1 MNKSVYLYELD
12 SVRNSKEE
20 IQYAQERMFR
30 EIILNGN
37 QVILTMNQLADSR
50 AFLAAI
56 ENENTFEPFFELCQ
70 MGVIRISQYGTL
82 RTPSQYFQGKIE
94 EFLTKAE
101 KTESEKSAF
110 IYSGVPVAHDDAVM
124 LRQLLK
130 ALRYSDPECLRELSG
145 YNNEENYSEEKI
157 EYLIRYVKTLLALS
171 VNAFSLN
178 PPKKVKQKKLTEYLH
193 EIAYPL
199 TDQDTVKILKRVEE
213 DLSLQNRQEYRSAW
227 HIYLHENEKGEKA
240 EYAEAVLDLC
250 YNLTMEDSIYGIS
263 KHYDPNDIESC
274 REWFKSKLKDYWEKE
289 IAPSHVFPA
298 KDSTTWELYQ
308 GKLPD
313 WSCAIRI
320 LQMKNVQETLEL
332 KPALENEK
340 LQTGSRYEVGME
352 KELKE
357 WDKSIHKGI
366 KRNIIDALIGV
377 VIFVGI
383 ELGMN
388 YLQDIVSVEGELSLA
403 ATIGWAVLQVI
414 AFGILSSWISG
425 MISRWWTSCDIL
437 DSIEELTRTW
447 ADLKIVRKCRERLKV
462 EKG

>member
-94 EFLTKAE
+94 EFLKKAKE
-101 KTESEKSAF
+101 TEGGKSAS
-110 IYSGVPVAHDDAVM
+110 IYSGVPVAHDDVI
-124 LRQLLK
+124 LLGQLLK
-130 ALRYSDPECLRELSG
+130 GLRYSDPESLRELSDYG
-145 YNNEENYSEEKI
+145 EEKI

-178 PPKKVKQKKLTEYLH
+178 PPKIAERKKLTEYLH
-193 EIAYPL
+193 EIALPL
-199 TDQDTVKILKRVEE
+199 IDQDTLKILKRGEE
-213 DLSLQNRQEYRSAW
+213 YLELQNEQEYRSAW
-227 HIYLHENEKGEKA
+227 HIYLHENETGEKA
-240 EYAEAVLDLC
+240 EYAEAVIDMC
-250 YNLTMEDSIYGIS
+250 YNLTMEDSIYGVS
-263 KHYDPNDIESC
+263 RHYDPKETESC
-274 REWFKSKLKDYWEKE
+274 SQWFKRKLEDYWQKG
-289 IAPSHVFPA
+289 IAPVHAFPA
-298 KDSTTWELYQ
+298 KDSITWELYQ
-308 GKLPD
+308 GELPD
-313 WSCAIRI
+313 WSCALRI
-320 LQMKNVQETLEL
+320 LRMKNVQEAMEL
-332 KPALENEK
+332 NPALENER
-340 LQTGSRYEVGME
+340 LQTGSRYEEGME
-352 KELKE
+352 KEIKE
-357 WDKSIHKGI
+357 WDKSIRKGI
-366 KRNIIDALIGV
+366 KRNIIDAVIGV

-383 ELGMN
+383 ELAMN
-388 YLQDIVSVEGELSLA
+388 YLQEIVSVEGDISLV
-403 ATIGWAVLQVI
+403 ATIGWAILQVI

-462 EKG
+462 EKRLK

>member
-157 EYLIRYVKTLLALS
+157 EYLIRYVKTLL
-171 VNAFSLN
+171 VN
-178 PPKKVKQKKLTEYLH
+178 
-193 EIAYPL
+193 I
-199 TDQDTVKILKRVEE
+199 TV
-213 DLSLQNRQEYRSAW
+213 RQ
-227 HIYLHENEKGEKA
+227 
-240 EYAEAVLDLC
+240 
-250 YNLTMEDSIYGIS
+250 
-263 KHYDPNDIESC
+263 
-274 REWFKSKLKDYWEKE
+274 
-289 IAPSHVFPA
+289 
-298 KDSTTWELYQ
+298 
-308 GKLPD
+308 
-313 WSCAIRI
+313 
-320 LQMKNVQETLEL
+320 
-332 KPALENEK
+332 
-340 LQTGSRYEVGME
+340 SRQ
-352 KELKE
+352 
-357 WDKSIHKGI
+357 S
-366 KRNIIDALIGV
+366 GV
-377 VIFVGI
+377 
-383 ELGMN
+383 
-388 YLQDIVSVEGELSLA
+388 A
-403 ATIGWAVLQVI
+403 
-414 AFGILSSWISG
+414 
-425 MISRWWTSCDIL
+425 
-437 DSIEELTRTW
+437 
-447 ADLKIVRKCRERLKV
+447 
-462 EKG
+462 

>member
-20 IQYAQERMFR
+20 IQYAQERMFQ

-56 ENENTFEPFFELCQ
+56 ENEDTFEPFFELCQ
-70 MGVIRISQYGTL
+70 KGVIRISQYGML
-82 RTPSQYFQGKIE
+82 RTPSQYFQEKIE
-94 EFLTKAE
+94 EFLKKAE
-101 KTESEKSAF
+101 NGEAQQSAF

-199 TDQDTVKILKRVEE
+199 TDQDTVEILKRVEE

-289 IAPSHVFPA
+289 IARAMFF
-298 KDSTTWELYQ
+298 LQ
-308 GKLPD
+308 
-313 WSCAIRI
+313 RI
-320 LQMKNVQETLEL
+320 VQRGNFI
-332 KPALENEK
+332 KENSR
-340 LQTGSRYEVGME
+340 TG
-352 KELKE
+352 
-357 WDKSIHKGI
+357 D
-366 KRNIIDALIGV
+366 
-377 VIFVGI
+377 
-383 ELGMN
+383 
-388 YLQDIVSVEGELSLA
+388 
-403 ATIGWAVLQVI
+403 VL
-414 AFGILSSWISG
+414 FGF
-425 MISRWWTSCDIL
+425 
-437 DSIEELTRTW
+437 
-447 ADLKIVRKCRERLKV
+447 CR
-462 EKG
+462 

>member
-20 IQYAQERMFR
+20 IQYAQERMFQ

-94 EFLTKAE
+94 EFLKKAE

-199 TDQDTVKILKRVEE
+199 TDQDTVEILKRVEE

-227 HIYLHENEKGEKA
+227 HIYLHENEKDQ
-240 EYAEAVLDLC
+240 L
-250 YNLTMEDSIYGIS
+250 
-263 KHYDPNDIESC
+263 
-274 REWFKSKLKDYWEKE
+274 
-289 IAPSHVFPA
+289 
-298 KDSTTWELYQ
+298 
-308 GKLPD
+308 
-313 WSCAIRI
+313 
-320 LQMKNVQETLEL
+320 
-332 KPALENEK
+332 
-340 LQTGSRYEVGME
+340 
-352 KELKE
+352 
-357 WDKSIHKGI
+357 
-366 KRNIIDALIGV
+366 
-377 VIFVGI
+377 VIV
-383 ELGMN
+383 N
-388 YLQDIVSVEGELSLA
+388 
-403 ATIGWAVLQVI
+403 T
-414 AFGILSSWISG
+414 
-425 MISRWWTSCDIL
+425 
-437 DSIEELTRTW
+437 
-447 ADLKIVRKCRERLKV
+447 
-462 EKG
+462 